1 MSQCRFQFEFPGSGT
16 VLVEKI
22 RAKMTGSGGQ
32 FEGSDAVGR
41 FSLPTPVGAF
51 EGSYTID
58 KNTIWIEVTDKPFFI
73 PCAAIEAKL
82 IAIVKTERR

>member
-1 MSQCRFQFEFPGSGT
+1 
-16 VLVEKI
+16 
-22 RAKMTGSGGQ
+22 MTGSGGQ

-58 KNTIWIEVTDKPFFI
+58 KNTIWIEVTDKPIFI
-73 PCAAIEAKL
+73 PCAAIKAKL